1 MAATDVTPRQE
12 GATMLSRKLPGIAAS
27 VGVLAAGLWV
37 WIPPAAGGSP
47 LEDQARYQ
55 PVQSISYEFGSKK
68 LSGYFVQQAATCVVT
83 LMVVENSDPEGP
95 LPPSPARVR
104 LVLYPG
110 QVAGLDSA
118 EGRSLNVTCG
128 ADAAT
133 LLVDTGETG
142 ELAGLQNRRKDF
154 VTSE

>member
-1 MAATDVTPRQE
+1 
-12 GATMLSRKLPGIAAS
+12 MLSRKLPGIPACVAMLA
-27 VGVLAAGLWV
+27 VGLGALAWALAWA
-37 WIPPAAGGSP
+37 WAPAVAGGSP

-55 PVQSISYEFGSKK
+55 PAQSISYPFGSKK
-68 LSGYFVQQAATCVVT
+68 LSGYFVRQAATCVVT
-83 LMVVENSDPEGP
+83 LMVAENSDPEGP

-110 QVAGLDSA
+110 QVAGLDSV

-133 LLVDTGETG
+133 LLVDTGETD
-142 ELAGLQNRRKDF
+142 ELAGLQNFRKDF
-154 VTSE
+154 AKSQ